1 MQGSV
6 QKPGNHNKHKGRQL
20 VHKILP
26 SSQFVTQSGSTRQDK
41 HTHLKK
47 MQSPAVLVIVL
58 VCGCG
63 FAYAGDAA
71 AAADAIAEAPDH
83 LVKEL
88 VNEAPA
94 AVGKG

>member
-1 MQGSV
+1 
-6 QKPGNHNKHKGRQL
+6 
-20 VHKILP
+20 
-26 SSQFVTQSGSTRQDK
+26 
-41 HTHLKK
+41 